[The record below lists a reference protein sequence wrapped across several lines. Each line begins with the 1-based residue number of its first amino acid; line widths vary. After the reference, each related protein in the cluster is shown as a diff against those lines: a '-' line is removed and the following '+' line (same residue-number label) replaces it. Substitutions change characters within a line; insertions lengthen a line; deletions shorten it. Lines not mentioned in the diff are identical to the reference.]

1 MTRELL
7 VRVSQTIGHVEALLI
22 RPSRVRWLLVLGH
35 GAGAGMRHT
44 FMETLAHE
52 LAEAGVATFRY
63 QFPYMQ
69 QGRSRPDP
77 PALLSATVRAAI
89 TAAIDIAP
97 DLPLIAGGK
106 SLGGR
111 MTSQALSE
119 PTSETVEINRRVRG
133 IIFFGFPL
141 HPPQQPG
148 ITRAEHLHRLKV
160 PLLFLQGTRD
170 ALADLTLLNPLCAKL
185 SPRATLHIFDGADH
199 AFHVLKRSGTTDA
212 EVLRRLARTTATW
225 AESCRMSNPTGK

>member
-141 HPPQQPG
+141 HPPKQPG

-160 PLLFLQGTRD
+160 PLLFRWDVLNSTPTFI
-170 ALADLTLLNPLCAKL
+170 ALVMRIADLARFLSVTAKL
-185 SPRATLHIFDGADH
+185 AERPNKFP
-199 AFHVLKRSGTTDA
+199 VA
-212 EVLRRLARTTATW
+212 EVVRLPVALL
-225 AESCRMSNPTGK
+225 AE